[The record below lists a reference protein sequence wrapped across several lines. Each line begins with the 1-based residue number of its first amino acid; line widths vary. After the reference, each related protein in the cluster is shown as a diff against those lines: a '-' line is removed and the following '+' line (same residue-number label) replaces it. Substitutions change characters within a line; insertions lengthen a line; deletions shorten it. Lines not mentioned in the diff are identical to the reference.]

1 MHAKH
6 IVHNECSV
14 SVPISIVLK
23 IFAKLH
29 ISEIRLS
36 LQQIWHL
43 CLSVKEEWVIC
54 FLNLTSLLHTFWK
67 LTSEPLCGTK
77 DARGHSRS
85 PIKMLRS
92 LQWSQTASSQNSL
105 SWAQGFS
112 KPLHTSKSALFPR
125 TICDTWPSDTQDKR
139 GHQVHLFIK

>member
-77 DARGHSRS
+77 DARGHSPS

-92 LQWSQTASSQNSL
+92 LQWSQTASSQNSELGSRLLQAPPHFKVCSL
-105 SWAQGFS
+105 STHHLWHVAIW
-112 KPLHTSKSALFPR
+112 HTGQARAPG
-125 TICDTWPSDTQDKR
+125 PS
-139 GHQVHLFIK
+139 LY